1 MTQRQSVVAN
11 HLRPIFSGGQS
22 SPSDD
27 AVLRQ
32 AHASSKARVAA
43 FLNTDFAKTSE
54 LELLYMKRTG
64 LQSQRQKHGIMGI
77 ADIVERLCQCN
88 LMALLAL

>member
-1 MTQRQSVVAN
+1 MPQRQSVVAN
-11 HLRPIFSGGQS
+11 HPRPTFSGGQS
-22 SPSDD
+22 SSSDD

-32 AHASSKARVAA
+32 AHASSKVRLAA

-64 LQSQRQKHGIMGI
+64 LQSQRQNHENMGI
-77 ADIVERLCQCN
+77 ADSWRGLC
-88 LMALLAL
+88 LPVFLTVFF